1 MAGKQA
7 QILTQ
12 RQIRLALNHIKK
24 KHRHKIRDQLIFLL
38 SAKAGLRAGEIA
50 QLKWSMILDS
60 FGNVAKYIAVQ
71 DCIAKKC
78 SGRTI
83 PMHESIMSLLK
94 TLKSKIQTS
103 KEKNVL
109 DRSIVDKAIILSE
122 RNDSMT
128 SNSIVNWFAVLYKK
142 LNFQGC
148 SSHSGRRTFVTS
160 CARLIHKAG
169 GSLRDVQQLAGHR
182 SIEMT
187 QKYIEG
193 YAPAKLRLMSLI

>member
-24 KHRHKIRDQLIFLL
+24 RHRHKTRDQLIFLL

-78 SGRTI
+78 SGRMI
-83 PMHESIMSLLK
+83 PIHKSLIPLLK
-94 TLKSKIQTS
+94 KLKREHSKGT
-103 KEKNVL
+103 
-109 DRSIVDKAIILSE
+109 IILSE
-122 RNDSMT
+122 RKKSMT

-142 LNFQGC
+142 LDFHGC
-148 SSHSGRRTFVTS
+148 SSHSGRRTFVTIS
-160 CARLIHKAG
+160 ARLIHKAG

-193 YAPAKLRLMSLI
+193 YAPAKLRLISLI